1 MYVAEAMSCGR
12 RTRRDARRQDL
23 LRVARRR
30 RAPAHARA
38 TSAMPAVKS
47 RRFLCATQ
55 VHAKTLRFP
64 IVFYE
69 NHVGL
74 WDPDHRRCAYSCKW
88 YPFLSDISAKGR
100 AAVPGARTIL
110 RRNDRVRVRSAPCT
124 VPRGMGMDQRFH

>member
-23 LRVARRR
+23 LRAARRR

-47 RRFLCATQ
+47 RRFLCTAQ

-64 IVFYE
+64 IVFYGKYIL
-69 NHVGL
+69 VYGIQITAGAL
-74 WDPDHRRCAYSCKW
+74 TRASDVT
-88 YPFLSDISAKGR
+88 FLK
-100 AAVPGARTIL
+100 
-110 RRNDRVRVRSAPCT
+110 
-124 VPRGMGMDQRFH
+124 